1 MFSFLKR
8 NSKTEMNQDSRFWES
23 SSFSRSLFQRFIN
36 PTKAQINVT
45 SENAYH
51 LSPYWLAVRAISED
65 IAKLPIRFFTSTK
78 DGKKEIFS
86 SPLLKTLKTGFN
98 NETDSMTGIQTMIQ
112 WVLTFGNA
120 YAEIQRNSLGDIE
133 LTLIHPSRV
142 IVKRDASGELVYHIT
157 MSTEVDRRGRNQ
169 TTTLTKSSND
179 IFHFKGPGNGVVGY
193 SIGEI
198 AAESLGISLA
208 AQDFTGAFFGNNL
221 SIGAVLET
229 DKALK
234 ADEKTSIRKE
244 WKKLFGGSKNV
255 AEMAIL
261 DRGFKFNRLQMSST
275 DAELLKTRK
284 FQVEEIARW
293 FRIPPH
299 KLMDMSKTAFNNVE
313 QQDINYSTDT
323 LSPWIRRLEVQL
335 KHKFHRNDNTVID
348 IDEKALLRGDTAART
363 SYYKELWNMGGIN
376 TLTISQLEGLPKPDN
391 GELYYTPLNV
401 KPVNL
406 SLESDDLDNEVKR
419 KSLEEPQE
427 QPEPAPEVEEKAED
441 KPADETIEE
450 KEVAEQGISEQVA
463 VAAYLPSMKD
473 SLSRLTRKE
482 DLSHQAAAKKDDTAM
497 IEHLN
502 KFYVKYESELKDCLQ
517 IHANFLCNVLNKD
530 KMTDIELVSLS
541 QSICQMEK
549 DDNRTDTIIENLLT
563 SIGQS
568 MDAPQLKEIRLGE
581 DGKNYV
587 FTTKGWRE
595 CEVI

>member
-1 MFSFLKR
+1 
-8 NSKTEMNQDSRFWES
+8 
-23 SSFSRSLFQRFIN
+23 
-36 PTKAQINVT
+36 
-45 SENAYH
+45 
-51 LSPYWLAVRAISED
+51 
-65 IAKLPIRFFTSTK
+65 
-78 DGKKEIFS
+78 
-86 SPLLKTLKTGFN
+86 
-98 NETDSMTGIQTMIQ
+98 
-112 WVLTFGNA
+112 
-120 YAEIQRNSLGDIE
+120 
-133 LTLIHPSRV
+133 
-142 IVKRDASGELVYHIT
+142 
-157 MSTEVDRRGRNQ
+157 
-169 TTTLTKSSND
+169 
-179 IFHFKGPGNGVVGY
+179 
-193 SIGEI
+193 
-198 AAESLGISLA
+198 
-208 AQDFTGAFFGNNL
+208 
-221 SIGAVLET
+221 
-229 DKALK
+229 
-234 ADEKTSIRKE
+234 
-244 WKKLFGGSKNV
+244 
-255 AEMAIL
+255 
-261 DRGFKFNRLQMSST
+261 
-275 DAELLKTRK
+275 
-284 FQVEEIARW
+284 
-293 FRIPPH
+293 
-299 KLMDMSKTAFNNVE
+299 MDMSKTAFNNVE